1 MKYSKHPKNLKYNLY
16 LYHNNV
22 FIGKYGL
29 MDNDINKLINEY
41 TQKFLVNAFRQG
53 VSIQNQISNL
63 TKFCD
68 KIAEMKFN
76 CYKVKMS
83 DLILFMNAALCLF
96 RYNIKSWN
104 DFIILKIKNKKTNNY
119 IYPFKVS
126 NKK

>member
-1 MKYSKHPKNLKYNLY
+1 MKYSKHPKKLKYNLY

-29 MDNDINKLINEY
+29 FYNDIETLTKEY
-41 TQKFLVNAFRQG
+41 TQKILVDAFRRG
-53 VSIQNQISNL
+53 VSIERQIKNL

-83 DLILFMNAALCLF
+83 DLILFMNTALCLF
-96 RYNIKSWN
+96 RYNQKSFD
-104 DFIILKIKNKKTNNY
+104 DFIILKIKKKKTNNY
-119 IYPFKVS
+119 IYPFEL
-126 NKK
+126 KK

>member
-1 MKYSKHPKNLKYNLY
+1 MKYSKQPKNLKYNLY

-41 TQKFLVNAFRQG
+41 TQKFLVGAFRQG
-53 VSIQNQISNL
+53 VSIKNQISNL

-96 RYNIKSWN
+96 RYNKKSWN
-104 DFIILKIKNKKTNNY
+104 DFIILKIKNKKTKNY
-119 IYPFKVS
+119 IYPFKIS

>member
-1 MKYSKHPKNLKYNLY
+1 MKYSKHPKGLKYNLY

-29 MDNDINKLINEY
+29 FYNDINKLTKEY
-41 TQKFLVNAFRQG
+41 TQQILVDAFRRG
-53 VSIQNQISNL
+53 VSIQQQIKHL

-83 DLILFMNAALCLF
+83 DLILFMRIALCLF
-96 RYNIKSWN
+96 RYNQKSFD
-104 DFIILKIKNKKTNNY
+104 DFIILKIKNK
-119 IYPFKVS
+119 
-126 NKK
+126 NKKYKKIIDPF